1 MYTYIHT
8 VLAILHA
15 YIILRD
21 PGAFQATCGRTKTTD
36 DLTIGAIIS
45 NTDLI
50 WMKSNELQ

>member
-1 MYTYIHT
+1 MYTSHI
-8 VLAILHA
+8 IHA

-21 PGAFQATCGRTKTTD
+21 PEAFQATCDRTKTSD

-50 WMKSNELQ
+50 WMENNELQ